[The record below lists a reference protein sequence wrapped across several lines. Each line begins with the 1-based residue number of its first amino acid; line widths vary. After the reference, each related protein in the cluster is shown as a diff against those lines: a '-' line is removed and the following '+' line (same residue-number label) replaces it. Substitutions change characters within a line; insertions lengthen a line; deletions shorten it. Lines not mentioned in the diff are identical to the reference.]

1 MMELRSHQ
9 KRVKARARAIATGKE
24 DDPRIFLHAI
34 PGAGKS
40 LCVPIFAN
48 ELEKATDQRVPVI
61 WAAPRL
67 SLQYQASGT
76 MEEGFGRGEWQI
88 ADRLGLRGKH
98 GFATN
103 YQAISCNVAAT
114 VDAIEKMDGCPL
126 LVADEIH
133 HLTDATRWAE
143 DSIQAQPAWTESFEA
158 VYRAVEKKGGH
169 FLFMSGTP
177 YRQNRMPIWGAP
189 YKTPE
194 KDPRKR
200 ARAESL
206 VKYLDMDYDNYVLY
220 GRETAIKEQAL
231 CRVKW
236 YAFDGETQYVTDG
249 GRMSERLRL
258 SELPANGQARYLKAF
273 LHEDSFEQCSKPILE
288 AALDHWLSYRRKEP
302 GQNQAQ
308 LLVTAANQKA
318 ARVIH
323 SWLIG
328 QGVNAGI
335 AISDE
340 PKSLAAIRAFR
351 EVEFDALVTVAMAYE
366 GMDAPRCTHLVHLG
380 GYRSVPWL
388 TQCIA
393 RVWRAG
399 RPMKPFCALFT
410 PADPLMV
417 QAIESIRNL
426 DRWWSRHLDTSLPEP
441 TAVEDLLGERPDA
454 ETMLTK
460 QPIASV
466 FEPVDCGGDISTG
479 DPVVF

>member
-1 MMELRSHQ
+1 MMDLRSHQ
-9 KRVKARARAIATGKE
+9 KQVQRRARAIATGKE

-48 ELEKATDQRVPVI
+48 ELERATDKRVPVI

-76 MEEGFGRGEWQI
+76 MEEGYGRGEWQI

-103 YQAISCNVAAT
+103 YQAIACNVQAT
-114 VDAIEKMDGCPL
+114 VDAIEKMDGRPL

-133 HLTDATRWAE
+133 HLSDMTRWAE
-143 DSIQAQPAWTESFEA
+143 DSYQAQPAWTESFEA
-158 VYRAVEKKGGH
+158 VYEAVQRKGGH

-189 YKTPE
+189 YKSPE

-200 ARAESL
+200 ARRDSL

-236 YAFDGETQYVTDG
+236 YAFDGEAQYVKDCG
-249 GRMSERLRL
+249 MSERSLLSALDPQHQSQFLR
-258 SELPANGQARYLKAF
+258 AF
-273 LHEDSFEQCSKPILE
+273 LHEDSFEECSKPILE
-288 AALDHWLSYRRKEP
+288 AAIENWRDYRANRP
-302 GQNQAQ
+302 GQRQAQ
-308 LLVTAANQKA
+308 LLVTASSQNA
-318 ARVIH
+318 ARRIYQ
-323 SWLIG
+323 WMQE
-328 QGVNAGI
+328 QGINTGI

-340 PKSLAAIRAFR
+340 TRSLAAIKSFR
-351 EVEFDALVTVAMAYE
+351 EGGYEAMVTVAMAYE

-399 RPMKPFCALFT
+399 RPIKPFCALFT
-410 PADPLMV
+410 PADPLMTR
-417 QAIESIRNL
+417 AIESIRNL
-426 DRWWSRHLDTSLPEP
+426 DSWWSRHLDTSLPEP
-441 TAVEDLLGERPDA
+441 SAVEDVLGEGPDA
-454 ETMLTK
+454 EVILKRVSTA
-460 QPIASV
+460 PV
-466 FEPVDCGGDISTG
+466 FEPVSCGGDVSAG
-479 DPVVF
+479 EPVLF